1 MTVLAKLKIFATY
14 PHECSYLDNKE
25 ATTLFVDP
33 NAVIDVD
40 VYAKLS
46 EVGFRRSG
54 THLYRPHCRSCNACV
69 PARIPVELFTP
80 SRQQRRVLR
89 RNADLQVNEIEH
101 IKGSEYY
108 RLYANYISQRHRDG
122 DMFPP
127 SREQYHSFLSCEW
140 KSTCFFEFR
149 LDGKLVIVNVLDQMS
164 NGMSAV
170 YTFYDPDLPQRSL
183 GVYSILWQ
191 IERTQAME
199 LPSLYLGYWI
209 KQCQK
214 MNYKVQYRPIEL
226 YMNDKWVQLG

>member
-33 NAVIDVD
+33 NASIDPD
-40 VYAKLS
+40 VYARLS
-46 EVGFRRSG
+46 EIGFRRSG
-54 THLYRPHCRSCNACV
+54 THLYRPHCRTCNACV
-69 PARIPVELFTP
+69 PARIPVALFNP

-89 RNADLQVNEIEH
+89 RNADLQVAEVQH
-101 IKGSEYY
+101 IRGNEYY
-108 RLYANYISQRHRDG
+108 RLYADYICQRHRDG

-127 SREQYHSFLSCEW
+127 SKDQYHSFLSCEW
-140 KSTCFFEFR
+140 KSTRFYEFR
-149 LDGKLVIVNVLDQMS
+149 RDGELVIVNVLDQMA

-170 YTFYDPDLPQRSL
+170 YTFYDPQLSQRSL
-183 GVYSILWQ
+183 GVFSILWQ
-191 IERTQAME
+191 IEKTRSLG

-214 MNYKVQYRPIEL
+214 MSYKVQYRPIEL
-226 YMNDKWVQLG
+226 YRNEKWVQLS

>member
-33 NAVIDVD
+33 NATIDVD

-69 PARIPVELFTP
+69 PARIPVELFNP
-80 SRQQRRVLR
+80 SRQQRRVMR
-89 RNADLQVNEIEH
+89 RNADLQINEVEH
-101 IKGSEYY
+101 IKGDECY
-108 RLYANYISQRHRDG
+108 RLYADYICERHRDG
-122 DMFPP
+122 DMYPP
-127 SREQYHSFLSCEW
+127 SKEQYHSFLSCEW
-140 KSTCFFEFR
+140 RSTRFFEFR
-149 LDGKLVIVNVLDQMS
+149 LADELVIVNVLDQMS
-164 NGMSAV
+164 NGLSAV
-170 YTFYDPDLPQRSL
+170 YTFYEPNLAQRSL
-183 GVYSILWQ
+183 GAFSILWQ
-191 IERTQAME
+191 IEKTRSMD

-214 MNYKVQYRPIEL
+214 MSYKVQYRPIEL
-226 YMNDKWVQLG
+226 YMNENWVQVS